1 MAASRSVV
9 SMSPAGLRHG
19 TQFLI
24 AAKRLGTIS
33 RMRIRILNSIAAFVL
48 RAPLATLIVSVVLAI
63 ACGIYAATTLQLD
76 SDTDSLIAPDRD
88 YLQSYRRFL
97 DEFGDL
103 EFIYVVVDAAG
114 NPDAAERCVDDIVS
128 ELKALPSLLSVH
140 AWVEPVEQAR
150 LIAHAASDTELD
162 ELAEARDGLG
172 MLATGAPAGDL
183 MLGATDMLRSL
194 RTRPTMPPEEQE
206 RVGSSAV
213 LVLDA
218 LLPALP
224 EQQQN
229 QPWDL
234 RREYFTSESGELY
247 FIEIM
252 PQKDYETLAVID
264 QPLRDIRSVLASIGP
279 LHPDVEIGLTGRP
292 VLQAD
297 EMATTDTDM
306 IRAASIA
313 LVLCSCVVVLFMRS
327 LVLPLLAIVAL
338 LIAGG
343 WTYGV
348 ATLFVGRLN
357 LLSIVF
363 MLVLVGVGL
372 DYGVHVISRYREA
385 RAKHNLE
392 DALPIAIRTAC
403 RGNITG
409 SLTSSAVFFSALLT
423 GFGGLRELGIIAGS
437 GLLLC
442 LVSMTFVLPS
452 MIVLLD
458 RRGLIAATP
467 RATGIPTT
475 PPKIAVVHKHPGIF
489 LGVLLVITLSLFM
502 APGIVRFEY
511 NLLKLQSEGLESV
524 EWEQRVREDSVAET
538 WFGAI
543 ITESL
548 DHVGEIVEA
557 SSRKSS
563 IGSVRSI
570 LDLVEPD
577 TPDRAHTRTLI
588 ADTGIDDAQAD
599 ADLRDALDRAVREL
613 RSMVAL
619 IPEGDDR
626 TRSIMSD
633 LLSRA
638 QHAADR
644 LATDD
649 ADAAAEEIRQLAQ
662 RSSGIARAILDGATM
677 SMPEAVPTAIVGKYI
692 SDEGR
697 YLVRIHPQDTLWELE
712 PLSQFVHDLREID
725 HDATGVPITHY
736 ESLLEMRRA
745 FILMT
750 IFAGVIVA
758 AMILVDFRRIGD
770 VVVCLAALA
779 IGLVWLL
786 EVMALSGL
794 GFNLANFFAV
804 PILVG
809 LGVDGGVHMVHRW
822 RETRSTPHNT
832 GATSRAI
839 ALTATTTAIGFGS
852 LLTAH
857 HRGLQSLGALMAIGA
872 LTCMLATLV
881 ILPALLALLDRFQ
894 GRKISE
900 TPGSHPPARQATD
913 T

>member
-1 MAASRSVV
+1 
-9 SMSPAGLRHG
+9 MSPEGLRHG

-33 RMRIRILNSIAAFVL
+33 RMRIRILNGVAAFVL
-48 RAPLATLIVSVVLAI
+48 RAPLTTLIVSVVLAI
-63 ACGIYAATTLQLD
+63 VCGIYAATTLQLD

-128 ELKALPSLLSVH
+128 ELKALSSLLSVH
-140 AWVEPVEQAR
+140 AWVESVEQAR
-150 LIAHAASDTELD
+150 LIPHAASDAELD
-162 ELAEARDGLG
+162 ELADARDGLG

-183 MLGATDMLRSL
+183 MLGAADMLRSL
-194 RTRPTMPPEEQE
+194 RTRPAMPPAEQE

-458 RRGLIAATP
+458 RRGLIAAKP
-467 RATGIPTT
+467 RATGITTT
-475 PPKIAVVHKHPGIF
+475 PPKLAVVHKHPGIF

-511 NLLKLQSEGLESV
+511 NLLKLQSEGLDSV

-557 SSRKSS
+557 SRRKSS

-577 TPDRAHTRTLI
+577 SPHRAHTRTLI
-588 ADTGIDDAQAD
+588 ADTGIEDAHANTD
-599 ADLRDALDRAVREL
+599 ADLRDALNRAVREL
-613 RSMVAL
+613 RSMTAL
-619 IPEGDDR
+619 IPEDDDR
-626 TRSIMSD
+626 THSIMSD

-638 QHAADR
+638 QHTADR

-649 ADAAAEEIRQLAQ
+649 ADAAAEEIHQLAQ
-662 RSSGIARAILDGATM
+662 RSSGIARAILDGAAM
-677 SMPEAVPTAIVGKYI
+677 SMPEAMPAAIVGKYI

-786 EVMALSGL
+786 EVMALTGL

-822 RETRSTPHNT
+822 RETRGTPHNT

-900 TPGSHPPARQATD
+900 IPGSHSPD
-913 T
+913 

>member
-1 MAASRSVV
+1 
-9 SMSPAGLRHG
+9 
-19 TQFLI
+19 
-24 AAKRLGTIS
+24 
-33 RMRIRILNSIAAFVL
+33 MRIRILNSVAAFVL
-48 RAPLATLIVSVVLAI
+48 RAPLATLILSVVLAV

-114 NPDAAERCVDDIVS
+114 DPEAAERCVDDIVS
-128 ELKALPSLLSVH
+128 ELESLESLLSVH
-140 AWVEPVEQAR
+140 AWVEKEEQAK
-150 LIAHAASDTELD
+150 LITHAAGDTDLD
-162 ELAEARDGLG
+162 ELADARDGLG
-172 MLATGAPAGDL
+172 MLATGTSAGDL
-183 MLGATDMLRSL
+183 LLHAADQFRSL
-194 RTRPTMPPEEQE
+194 RTRPTMPPAEQ
-206 RVGSSAV
+206 RRIGSSGV
-213 LVLDA
+213 LVLEA
-218 LLPALP
+218 VLPPLP
-224 EQQQN
+224 EQQQSP
-229 QPWDL
+229 PWNL
-234 RREYFTSESGELY
+234 RREYFTSESGRLY

-252 PQKDYETLAVID
+252 PRKDYETLAVID
-264 QPLRDIRSVLASIGP
+264 QPLRDIRSVLASVGP
-279 LHPDVEIGLTGRP
+279 SHPDVEIGLTGRP

-297 EMATTDTDM
+297 EMATTDRDM

-313 LVLCSCVVVLFMRS
+313 LVLCSCVVVLLMRS
-327 LVLPLLAIVAL
+327 LVLPILAIIAL

-409 SLTSSAVFFSALLT
+409 ALTSSAVFFSALLT

-458 RRGLIAATP
+458 RRGLITTKP
-467 RATGIPTT
+467 RMTNSPSK
-475 PPKIAVVHKHPGIF
+475 PPRLAVVHKHPGIF
-489 LGVLLVITLSLFM
+489 LGALLIITLSLLM
-502 APGIVRFEY
+502 APGIIRFEY

-538 WFGAI
+538 WFGAV

-548 DHVGEIVEA
+548 DDVVTIVED
-557 SSRKSS
+557 SRRKPS

-577 TPDRAHTRTLI
+577 TPDRVQSRKLI
-588 ADTGIDDAQAD
+588 AATSSDAVEAGTD
-599 ADLRDALDRAVREL
+599 SGLGEPLDRVIHEL
-613 RSMVAL
+613 GSMLAL
-619 IPEGDDR
+619 IPGDDDD
-626 TRSIMSD
+626 TESIMAD
-633 LLSRA
+633 LLARSRY
-638 QHAADR
+638 AADR
-644 LATDD
+644 LKADNTP
-649 ADAAAEEIRQLAQ
+649 DAADDIHTIAK
-662 RSSGIARAILDGATM
+662 RSSDIARAILDGARL
-677 SMPEAVPTAIVGKYI
+677 SMQEAMPSAIAGKYI
-692 SDEGR
+692 SADGR
-697 YLVRIHPQDTLWELE
+697 FLVRIHPRDTLWELE
-712 PLSQFVHDLREID
+712 PLSQFVQDLREID
-725 HDATGVPITHY
+725 EDATGVPITHY

-745 FILMT
+745 FMLMT
-750 IFAGVIVA
+750 IFAAVIVA

-770 VVVCLAALA
+770 VIVCLLALA
-779 IGLVWLL
+779 VGLIWLL
-786 EVMALSGL
+786 EVMALTGL

-822 RETRSTPHNT
+822 RETRTTPHNT

-839 ALTATTTAIGFGS
+839 ALTATTTAIGFGA
-852 LLTAH
+852 LLTAQ

-881 ILPALLALLDRFQ
+881 VLPSLLALLDRFQ
-894 GRKISE
+894 GRNLAVNPD
-900 TPGSHPPARQATD
+900 TPPACRQSTES
-913 T
+913 